1 MTHAQPGVAGR
12 VEGHRLRLAQA
23 ALPLLPG
30 RRCGHS
36 AAGGLRP
43 ARSAVQPCWAGC
55 ARRAVRA
62 GHRHVPGVPL
72 LLGLGER
79 AVLWEAGEGRR
90 RRGGLRKRV
99 PVLGLPSVRPRD
111 GELQRS
117 RLRAAFPGFSV
128 WMSHPELEA
137 FGCYRP
143 TSLTKCFFVSVF
155 CWDQGI
161 WAQTGEWSL
170 PFPPRELRVGLRGRG
185 GELVALTEPQPL
197 TCTIPASTRFALIY
211 FYLLFIYWLHWVFV
225 AGRGLSLA
233 AVSGG
238 SSLAGMLG
246 VSPRRLPWFPEHSLL
261 AARLQRTRSWALEAD
276 SICGARA

>member
-1 MTHAQPGVAGR
+1 MSPGG
-12 VEGHRLRLAQA
+12 
-23 ALPLLPG
+23 
-30 RRCGHS
+30 
-36 AAGGLRP
+36 
-43 ARSAVQPCWAGC
+43 
-55 ARRAVRA
+55 
-62 GHRHVPGVPL
+62 PL

-143 TSLTKCFFVSVF
+143 TSLIKCFFVSVF

-161 WAQTGEWSL
+161 WAQTDLPEVYQNPPDERSL
-170 PFPPRELRVGLRGRG
+170 PV
-185 GELVALTEPQPL
+185 VAGTSAIGVLP
-197 TCTIPASTRFALIY
+197 
-211 FYLLFIYWLHWVFV
+211 LLFLLLFFLCLCCCGGQH
-225 AGRGLSLA
+225 
-233 AVSGG
+233 G
-238 SSLAGMLG
+238 SSDNETKSQLDFNSSNPGMDFSEENPDG
-246 VSPRRLPWFPEHSLL
+246 VSVHLPLEEDRQTDMQVRLPGPSPGP
-261 AARLQRTRSWALEAD
+261 SP
-276 SICGARA
+276 GARPSLCVSQVHPEECPWGSSESSAEPHQDSFTESEVSLPSCSPEDSSV